1 MNAENSEV
9 DPFRKM
15 RLILEL
21 RRAGFTDN
29 RLLNAFER
37 LSREDFLPTEF
48 AEYAYDDVALP
59 IACGQNASRP
69 AALAEMLTALELAE
83 TRTQVVLEIGTGSGY
98 LTALLAHQCKRVYS
112 VERYRTLIE
121 AARKRF
127 EKLAISNIVT
137 LCADGQLGWENS
149 GPFDRIISTC
159 AVEEVPPAWLEQLK
173 PDGILIVPIGT
184 NEEQKIV
191 RIRNS
196 GSKNFPS
203 EALGP
208 SNFLHLIEGAA
219 KEL

>member
-69 AALAEMLTALELAE
+69 AALEYAQRACLVKLSI
-83 TRTQVVLEIGTGSGY
+83 RGY
-98 LTALLAHQCKRVYS
+98 LRPQIRFK
-112 VERYRTLIE
+112 YR
-121 AARKRF
+121 
-127 EKLAISNIVT
+127 
-137 LCADGQLGWENS
+137 GG
-149 GPFDRIISTC
+149 
-159 AVEEVPPAWLEQLK
+159 
-173 PDGILIVPIGT
+173 
-184 NEEQKIV
+184 
-191 RIRNS
+191 
-196 GSKNFPS
+196 
-203 EALGP
+203 
-208 SNFLHLIEGAA
+208 
-219 KEL
+219 